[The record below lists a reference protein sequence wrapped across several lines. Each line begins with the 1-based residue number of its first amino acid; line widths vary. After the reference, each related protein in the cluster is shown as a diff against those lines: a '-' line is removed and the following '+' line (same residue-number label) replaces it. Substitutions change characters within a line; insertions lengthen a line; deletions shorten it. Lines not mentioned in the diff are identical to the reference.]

1 MSPSRRH
8 VRLPGAHLPG
18 AWWWGALLLLAAV
31 QAAATEIDGP
41 ASQAGFSL
49 QTRWGQTL
57 QGRFPSVRGEVD
69 TLADGRRRVRLELAT
84 GDVEILGHPG
94 YTRFTRGQ
102 GFFAA
107 ERWPQVEFLSDPYP
121 PALLQHGGALGG
133 SLRIRGIAR
142 HTVFL
147 IEPAACARPGRDCDV
162 VASGR
167 IRRSDFDMAR
177 WRVAISEE
185 VDFALRIRLRPDGDA

>member
-1 MSPSRRH
+1 MSQRWRPAHWS
-8 VRLPGAHLPG
+8 GAR
-18 AWWWGALLLLAAV
+18 WWGGALLL
-31 QAAATEIDGP
+31 AAATLAAAAEIDGA

-69 TLADGRRRVRLELAT
+69 ALADGRRRVRLELAT

-107 ERWPQVEFLSDPYP
+107 ARWPQVEFLSDPYP
-121 PALLQHGGALGG
+121 PALLQHGGTLGG

-147 IEPAACARPGRDCDV
+147 IEPATCARPGRDCDV

-177 WRVAISEE
+177 WRAAISED
-185 VDFALRIRLRPDGDA
+185 VAFALRIRLRPDGDT